1 MNNISI
7 VGRLTKDV
15 EIQKTSNGIKFARL
29 NIAVPSEQKNSEGER
44 LTDFFTCVVW
54 REAAETI
61 AKYFEKGNPIAF
73 TGSMNSRSYE
83 KDGAKHTIWEL
94 NVKNFYFVGGGSNNE
109 TSKPKST
116 NNVDTSDDEDDDGLP
131 F

>member
-15 EIQKTSNGIKFARL
+15 EIQTTSNGTKFSRL
-29 NIAVPSEQKNSEGER
+29 NIAVQSEQKNSEGER

-61 AKYFEKGNPIAF
+61 AKYFKKGNPIALA
-73 TGSMNSRSYE
+73 GSMNSRTYE
-83 KDGAKHTIWEL
+83 KDGVKHTIWEL
-94 NVKNFYFVGGGSNNE
+94 NVKNFYFVGGGNSNNE
-109 TSKPKST
+109 TSKAKTAKNTS
-116 NNVDTSDDEDDDGLP
+116 NNDDDDDGLP